1 MQARRAL
8 TYACFALA
16 IALVGCLAWAS
27 YDVVVESYGT
37 GPPYY
42 GRTTNMDKWT
52 SPVPGLLAID
62 LPGLG
67 IAGGLIYLG
76 LRLRCPA
83 GGRRRFTDA
92 SGP

>member
-1 MQARRAL
+1 MPARQSIS
-8 TYACFALA
+8 YACFALA
-16 IALVGCLAWAS
+16 IAIVGYLAWATF
-27 YDVVVESYGT
+27 DVVAESYGS

-76 LRLRCPA
+76 LHL
-83 GGRRRFTDA
+83 RRRSTGA
-92 SGP
+92 SRS

>member
-1 MQARRAL
+1 MTAMRP
-8 TYACFALA
+8 TSYACFVLAL
-16 IALVGCLAWAS
+16 ALVGYLAWATF
-27 YDVVVESYGT
+27 DVVAESYGS

-76 LRLRCPA
+76 LRLRS
-83 GGRRRFTDA
+83 RFTGA
-92 SGP
+92 SSS

>member
-1 MQARRAL
+1 MTAMRPISS
-8 TYACFALA
+8 ACFALA
-16 IALVGCLAWAS
+16 LALVGYLAWATF
-27 YDVVVESYGT
+27 DVVAESYGS

-76 LRLRCPA
+76 LRLRSRFA
-83 GGRRRFTDA
+83 GA
-92 SGP
+92 SRP

>member
-1 MQARRAL
+1 MTATRPSS
-8 TYACFALA
+8 YACFALA
-16 IALVGCLAWAS
+16 LALVGYLAWATF
-27 YDVVVESYGT
+27 DVVAESYGS

-76 LRLRCPA
+76 RRLRTRSA
-83 GGRRRFTDA
+83 GAPR
-92 SGP
+92 S